1 MTRRKWLPPAGMKGI
16 FARLR
21 HFANCLLRGQAGMAA
36 VEFALIVPM
45 MLALY
50 FGCVVLAQGLE
61 VSRKTQA
68 LSRTL
73 ADLTSQTPPSINSL
87 NVVKTG
93 TCLKGSLVN
102 TYSATN
108 WNSGIATNISK
119 TSISVNSVPCIT
131 DLELQNILAASTAV
145 LYPFSGSPN
154 MTITQVVFD
163 NVSSTNSQCCVAKV
177 VWSVGAGPNPT
188 LRQCGALAI
197 SANGVNSPTSIPTG
211 LYPPAVSSSN
221 NIDNFMIV
229 ADVSYTYVP
238 SFGFAPFAWNK
249 APNGGAGYTISQTTY
264 MAPRLNSTAQ
274 IFWKPDGTI
283 PTTNY
288 VACSPNL
295 ETASTS
301 ASIP

>member
-1 MTRRKWLPPAGMKGI
+1 MTRRKWLPPAGTKGI
-16 FARLR
+16 FTRLR
-21 HFANCLLRGQAGMAA
+21 HFANRLRRGQAGMAA

-73 ADLTSQTPPSINSL
+73 ADLTSQTLPKNDKS
-87 NVVKTG
+87 G
-93 TCLKGSLVN
+93 TCIKTAVAN
-102 TYSATN
+102 TYVATK
-108 WNSGIATNISK
+108 WNSGASTSVSK
-119 TSISVNSVPCIT
+119 NAIPMSSVPCVT
-131 DLELQNILAASTAV
+131 DSELQNILAASTAV

-197 SANGVNSPTSIPTG
+197 SANGVNNPTSIPTG

-238 SFGFAPFAWNK
+238 SFGFAPFAWNR

-264 MAPRLNSTAQ
+264 MAPRGSSTMQ

-283 PTTNY
+283 PTTKY
-288 VACSPNL
+288 VTCSPNL

-301 ASIP
+301 GTVP

>member
-1 MTRRKWLPPAGMKGI
+1 MTRRKWLPPAGTKGI

-21 HFANCLLRGQAGMAA
+21 HFANRLRRGQAGMAA

-73 ADLTSQTPPSINSL
+73 ADLTSQTLPKNDKS
-87 NVVKTG
+87 G
-93 TCLKGSLVN
+93 TCIKTAVAN
-102 TYSATN
+102 TYVATK
-108 WNSGIATNISK
+108 WNSGASTSVSK
-119 TSISVNSVPCIT
+119 NAIPMSSVPCVT
-131 DLELQNILAASTAV
+131 DSELQNILAASTAV

-154 MTITQVVFD
+154 ITITQVVFD
-163 NVSSTNSQCCVAKV
+163 NVSSANSQCCVAKV
-177 VWSVGAGPNPT
+177 VWSVGAGPSPT

-197 SANGVNSPTSIPTG
+197 SANGVNNPTSIPTG

-238 SFGFAPFAWNK
+238 SFGFAPFAWNR

-264 MAPRLNSTAQ
+264 MAPRGSSTMQ

-283 PTTNY
+283 PTTKY
-288 VACSPNL
+288 VTCSPNL

-301 ASIP
+301 GTVP